1 MAFILTKPLNEQKQE
16 FIAEVNK
23 LAGDKIL
30 IKYPIYKQINLGR
43 EPQSQETI
51 DMYAYIDGIRNH
63 SNEANNGIILA
74 TSIAEIRALV
84 DQFKSYLEIL

>member
-1 MAFILTKPLNEQKQE
+1 MPFIITKPLDEQKQE

-30 IKYPIYKQINLGR
+30 SLYPIYKQINLGR
-43 EPQSQETI
+43 TPEAQETI

-63 SNEANNGIILA
+63 SNEANNGIILT
-74 TSIAEIRALV
+74 TSIAEIRVLV
-84 DQFKSYLEIL
+84 DQFKSYLESL